1 MRAGLIHNPRSQ
13 RNKRGNELRI
23 PAGLPQA
30 SPTTQTGLL
39 AALREFSAQG
49 VDLVIVSGG
58 DGTVREVTSL
68 LPEAYGERLPKLSL
82 LAAGNANV
90 IAADVG
96 TAGHG
101 SDALERLL
109 RAASADRFSRR
120 EIRPL
125 VRVRWPGLDVPPV
138 LGFVAGAAVLT
149 RATRH
154 ANEKVLTHGVTHKAS
169 VLVTVLNA
177 VWRAANGRPGWLG
190 AEAMEITVDDAAPR
204 AGARFLFFS
213 TTLHALMLGFWPF
226 WGGEGSMAP
235 LRYVDIASP
244 PRKLWRSLWRLLR
257 GRPSAFMLA
266 NGYRS
271 GRAESI
277 RIQCPDPLI
286 IDGEVF
292 QPGADG
298 IVELG
303 IGPNVEFL
311 TP

>member
-13 RNKRGNELRI
+13 RNRRGEPLRI
-23 PAGLPQA
+23 PPELPHA
-30 SPTTQTGLL
+30 SPATQAELL
-39 AALREFSAQG
+39 DVLREFAAQEI
-49 VDLVIVSGG
+49 DLVIVSGG
-58 DGTVREVTSL
+58 DGTLREVTSL
-68 LPEAYGERLPKLSL
+68 LPQAYGERLPRLSL

-90 IAADVG
+90 VAADVG
-96 TAGHG
+96 TAGSG
-101 SDALERLL
+101 NAALEQVVKAVRD
-109 RAASADRFSRR
+109 DRFSRR

-125 VRVRWPGLDVPPV
+125 LRVRWPGLATSPV

-177 VWRAANGRPGWLG
+177 VWRAARGRPGWLG
-190 AEAMEITVDDAAPR
+190 AEAMEIAIDNADALV
-204 AGARFLFFS
+204 GARFLFFS
-213 TTLHALMLGFWPF
+213 TTLHKLMLGFWPF
-226 WGGEGSMAP
+226 WGGEGSIAP
-235 LRYVDIASP
+235 LRYLDIGSP
-244 PRKLWRSLWRLLR
+244 PRRLWRSLWRLLH

-271 GRAESI
+271 GRAGCI
-277 RIQCPDPLI
+277 RIRCPDPLI

-292 QPGADG
+292 EPGADAL
-298 IVELG
+298 VELDV
-303 IGPNVEFL
+303 GPDVEFL

>member
-13 RNKRGNELRI
+13 RNRHGDDLRI
-23 PAGLPQA
+23 PVELPHA
-30 SPTTQTGLL
+30 APTTQAELL
-39 AALREFSAQG
+39 DVLREFAAQG
-49 VDLVIVSGG
+49 IDLLIVSGG
-58 DGTVREVTSL
+58 DGTLREVTSQ
-68 LPEAYGERLPKLSL
+68 LPQAYGARLPKLAL

-90 IAADVG
+90 VAADVG
-96 TAGHG
+96 TAGYG
-101 SDALERLL
+101 SGALEQLL
-109 RAASADRFSRR
+109 NAARDDRFRRR

-125 VRVRWPGLDVPPV
+125 LRVRWPGLDVPPV

-190 AEAMEITVDDAAPR
+190 AETMTISVDGAAPL

-213 TTLHALMLGFWPF
+213 TTLHQLMLGFWPF
-226 WGGEGSMAP
+226 WGGEGRAAP
-235 LRYVDIASP
+235 LRYVDIDSP

-271 GRAESI
+271 GDAECI

-292 QPGADG
+292 EPGADA
-298 IVELG
+298 IVELD